1 MFYTLK
7 YSYTDNGKS
16 KKEIIERFEK
26 YISVYTDRAVG
37 ISTYFE
43 NLNALYENDNYTV
56 IQKYSPGFLDC
67 VMRGFW
73 ISLIIDT
80 ASFFD
85 EDEETDSFINF
96 LNYIKSNKD
105 KIYTKTFFES
115 KIVNGKEME
124 PEEVIFPKIE
134 NVVDNIIKDLNY
146 IIDKDNNELDTNAKM
161 RQIKDV
167 YLNIKYT
174 RDKICAHKER
184 KLTISNKINPL
195 SNLDIKDISIIKDY
209 IEELLSKITLP
220 YNRTYICTNP
230 IYPNDVKNLI
240 NKLK

>member
-7 YSYTDNGKS
+7 YSYTDNGKG
-16 KKEIIERFEK
+16 KKDSIERFEK
-26 YISVYTDRAVG
+26 YISVYMDRAVG

-43 NLNALYENDNYTV
+43 NLNTLYENENYTI

-73 ISLIIDT
+73 TSMIIDL

-105 KIYTKTFFES
+105 GIYTKTFFES

-134 NVVDNIIKDLNY
+134 NVIDEIVKNLNY
-146 IIDKDNNELDTNAKM
+146 IIDKDNNELDNNDKIK
-161 RQIKDV
+161 QIKDI
-167 YLNIKYT
+167 YLKIKYT
-174 RDKICAHKER
+174 RDKIVAHKER
-184 KLTISNKINPL
+184 KLTISNKLNPVY
-195 SNLDIKDISIIKDY
+195 SLDIKDISIVKNY

-220 YNRTYICTNP
+220 YNRIYICTNP
-230 IYPNDVKNLI
+230 INPNDVKNLI
-240 NKLK
+240 NKL